1 MTIMSRPIAYTN
13 ADKFVL
19 GRDETFK
26 LWFAPKQRIETS
38 YAIFETDGKLTGKR
52 GFLWSANFPAI
63 NTNDTKP
70 ASLCHD
76 LIYQLIKDGYL
87 PRDPYKNLADEA
99 MRQILLECGVV
110 DFRAYAW
117 YKAVQA
123 GGDNALD
130 TPKPSLMYAPSEPI
144 KEVGWQAKKLMT

>member
-1 MTIMSRPIAYTN
+1 MNRPIAYTN

-19 GRDETFK
+19 GRDETFQ
-26 LWFAPKQRIETS
+26 LWFAPKERIETS

-76 LIYQLIKDGYL
+76 LIYNLIADGLL
-87 PRDPYKNLADEA
+87 PRRPFKDLADEA
-99 MRQILLECGVV
+99 LRRILIECGVV
-110 DFRAYAW
+110 EFRAYGW
-117 YKAVQA
+117 YEAVQI

-130 TPKPSLMYAPSEPI
+130 TPKPSLMYAPTE
-144 KEVGWQAKKLMT
+144 KLREVGWQAKELLS